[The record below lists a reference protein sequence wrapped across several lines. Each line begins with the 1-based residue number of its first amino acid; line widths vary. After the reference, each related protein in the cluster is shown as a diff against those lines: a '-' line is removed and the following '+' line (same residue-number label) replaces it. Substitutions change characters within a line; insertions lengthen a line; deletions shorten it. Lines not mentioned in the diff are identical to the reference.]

1 MSQLGLPEVPDS
13 MRLDKPQL
21 PHQDFQ
27 TPLERLLADLRAA
40 VMGTTHDYTVGSLW
54 RAILLLAV
62 PMVLEMSMQS
72 VFAVVDVFFVGK
84 LGSEAVAVVGMTDS
98 ILTLVFALAMG
109 LSMGT
114 TALVARRMG
123 EKDAKGAADAAVQ
136 ALALGGAV
144 SLVTGTLGVL
154 LAEPLLTWVGAASS
168 MAKSGAGFTAIILGG
183 NLTVIWLFLI
193 NAVFRGAGDA
203 AIAMRALWLAN
214 LINIILDPILIF
226 GWGFFPELGLEGAAW
241 ATNIGRGMGVL
252 YQISRLYRGSGRL
265 RIGLHQLQLDLDIMR
280 RLVRVSAMGVLQI
293 LIGTS
298 SWLAVMRILS
308 GFGGPALAGYTIA
321 VRIIMFVLLPSWGMG
336 NAAATLV
343 GQNLGAGKPERAE
356 RSVRITAF
364 SNMIFLGGVAI
375 LFNIFAEPAVA
386 VFSPDPM
393 VVAVGT
399 DCLRVV
405 SLSYVFMAFGMVT
418 VQAFNGAGDTTTP
431 TWINLFCYWFLQI
444 PLAYLLSLVA
454 GPRGVFVAIAIVQS
468 ILAAVAVW
476 FFRRGRWKS
485 RTL

>member
-1 MSQLGLPEVPDS
+1 
-13 MRLDKPQL
+13 
-21 PHQDFQ
+21 
-27 TPLERLLADLRAA
+27 
-40 VMGTTHDYTVGSLW
+40 
-54 RAILLLAV
+54 
-62 PMVLEMSMQS
+62 
-72 VFAVVDVFFVGK
+72 
-84 LGSEAVAVVGMTDS
+84 
-98 ILTLVFALAMG
+98 
-109 LSMGT
+109 
-114 TALVARRMG
+114 
-123 EKDAKGAADAAVQ
+123 
-136 ALALGGAV
+136 
-144 SLVTGTLGVL
+144 
-154 LAEPLLTWVGAASS
+154 
-168 MAKSGAGFTAIILGG
+168 
-183 NLTVIWLFLI
+183 
-193 NAVFRGAGDA
+193 
-203 AIAMRALWLAN
+203 
-214 LINIILDPILIF
+214 
-226 GWGFFPELGLEGAAW
+226 
-241 ATNIGRGMGVL
+241 
-252 YQISRLYRGSGRL
+252 
-265 RIGLHQLQLDLDIMR
+265 
-280 RLVRVSAMGVLQI
+280 
-293 LIGTS
+293 
-298 SWLAVMRILS
+298 MRILS

-343 GQNLGAGKPERAE
+343 GQNLGAGNPERAE